1 MSRTPTIPIATAS
14 NNIMDAKHGGDV
26 RDSIHDAIASCYND
40 VTSPELNTAALETAL
55 QAKIDQGE
63 MAALTIADGTITK
76 AKLDPNI
83 SFETVSATVEDEC
96 LIISI
101 TDGSAT

>member
-1 MSRTPTIPIATAS
+1 MSRTPTIPIATAL
-14 NNIMDAKHGGDV
+14 NNIMQAKQGADV

-40 VTSPELNTAALETAL
+40 VSSPELNTAALETAL
-55 QAKIDQGE
+55 QAKIDQGK

-83 SFETVSATVEDEC
+83 SFESLAVAVEDEC
-96 LIISI
+96 LVFSI
-101 TDGSAT
+101 TDGSTT